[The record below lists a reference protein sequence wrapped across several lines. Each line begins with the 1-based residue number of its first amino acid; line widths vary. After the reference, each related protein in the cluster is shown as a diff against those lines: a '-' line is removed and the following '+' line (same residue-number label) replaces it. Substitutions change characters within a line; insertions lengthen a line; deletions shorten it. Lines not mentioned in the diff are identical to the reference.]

1 MRDLAQVFAQIDQ
14 ANSVDPTSFDGRPLA
29 LAQGELATAWL
40 EKLRDEPSAELQVA
54 CRAHHLRRWE
64 LVRADYPEGRA
75 GYLRWRRDNKAHQSN
90 CIVEIL
96 EPAGWPTN
104 DVSRVQQ
111 LLLRK
116 GLGSDPDTQT
126 LEDVACLV
134 FVETQFEEMSGRI
147 ESERM
152 VNVVAKTLK
161 KMSPAAISLAAEY
174 PLPPSCQTI
183 LGQAVQVLED
193 EAQ

>member
-1 MRDLAQVFAQIDQ
+1 MRDLTQVFAEIDQ
-14 ANSVDPTSFDGRPLA
+14 ANSADPTTFDGRPLA
-29 LAQGELATAWL
+29 EAQGELATAWL
-40 EKLRDEPSAELQVA
+40 GQLSDEPSAELQVA

-64 LVRADYPEGRA
+64 LMRADYPEGRA
-75 GYLRWRRDNKAHQSN
+75 GYLRWRRDNKAHQAN

-96 EPAGWPTN
+96 EPAGWLAT
-104 DVSRVQQ
+104 DVNRVQQ

-116 GLGSDPDTQT
+116 GLGTDPETQM

-161 KMSPAAISLAAEY
+161 KMSPAAIELAARH
-174 PLPPSCQTI
+174 PLPQSCQNI

-193 EAQ
+193 EA